1 MNNSRQHYAAAVIAF
16 LIWGFFSIPLR
27 ALKAFSAGEI
37 LYFRILLS
45 AIILIIIILGFR
57 RASGKKMLEDF
68 KLLQLKTKRKVI
80 LLTLAGGALLTVNWL
95 SFIYI
100 VNNISIKTASFS
112 YLICPVFTA
121 VLGFLL
127 IQEKLTAL
135 QWIAVALC
143 TVSCV
148 LIGMES
154 VTELGYSVFTAVS
167 YALYLIT
174 QRVNQG
180 FDRLN
185 MLGVQVFFSLIILTF
200 FFNQLVAEVPNE
212 FYFYSIILLI
222 AVLFTILPLF
232 LNLFALNKINSATIG
247 ILMYINPLI
256 NFTLAFILFHESI
269 STLQMMGY
277 VVIAIALIVFNHPNI
292 KRMQSAWQQR

>member
-45 AIILIIIILGFR
+45 AIILVIIMVGFR
-57 RASGKKMLEDF
+57 RTSGKKMIKDF
-68 KLLQLKTKRKVI
+68 KLLQPKTKRKVI
-80 LLTLAGGALLTVNWL
+80 LLTLAGGGLLTVNWL

-127 IQEKLTAL
+127 IQEKLSTL

-143 TVSCV
+143 TVSCI
-148 LIGMES
+148 LIGMQS
-154 VTELGYSVFTAVS
+154 ATELGYSVFTAVS

-200 FFNQLVAEVPNE
+200 FFDQLVQEVPNE
-212 FYFYSIILLI
+212 FHFYGVIFLI

-232 LNLFALNKINSATIG
+232 LNLFALNRINSATIG

-269 STLQMMGY
+269 TSLQVMGY
-277 VVIAIALIVFNHPNI
+277 VVIAIALVIFNYPNI

>member
-27 ALKAFSAGEI
+27 ALIAFSAGEI

-57 RASGKKMLEDF
+57 RASGKKMFEDF
-68 KLLQLKTKRKVI
+68 KLLQSKTKRKVI

-269 STLQMMGY
+269 STLQIMGY
-277 VVIAIALIVFNHPNI
+277 VVIAIALIVFNYPNI

>member
-45 AIILIIIILGFR
+45 AIILIIIMVGFR
-57 RASGKKMLEDF
+57 RASGKKMIEDF
-68 KLLQLKTKRKVI
+68 KLLQPKTKRKVI

-127 IQEKLTAL
+127 IQEKLSAL

-143 TVSCV
+143 TVSCI
-148 LIGMES
+148 LIGMQS
-154 VTELGYSVFTAVS
+154 ATELGYSVFTAVS

-200 FFNQLVAEVPNE
+200 FFDQLVQEVPNE
-212 FYFYSIILLI
+212 FHFYGVILLI

-232 LNLFALNKINSATIG
+232 LNLFALNRINSATIG

-269 STLQMMGY
+269 TALQILGY
-277 VVIAIALIVFNHPNI
+277 IVIAIALVIFNYPNI